1 MNVKHTGNIY
11 TIEIVNPVEYASY
24 VEFGHRQE
32 SGRFVPAIGKRLKE
46 GWVEGKF
53 MLTISEQEIERDAPK
68 ILENKLKKKLSECF
82 K

>member
-1 MNVKHTGNIY
+1 M
-11 TIEIVNPVEYASY
+11 EYASY